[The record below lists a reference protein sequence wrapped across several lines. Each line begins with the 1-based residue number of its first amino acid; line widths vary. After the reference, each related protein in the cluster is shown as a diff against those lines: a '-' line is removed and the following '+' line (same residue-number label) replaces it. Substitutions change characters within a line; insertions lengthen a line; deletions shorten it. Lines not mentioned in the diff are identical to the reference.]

1 MNGYSMPALLTVLW
15 ERRPNMDIT
24 LGSHQYVTAGQLDTF
39 TQLHIARKLGPVIP
53 TIEGLIA
60 RRNEGKPKGILT
72 VLMLSSLD
80 DVDAEYV
87 VKKCLNM
94 VLRKQPD
101 GKGAKLL
108 SSDGS
113 LMFDD
118 TPMNDL
124 LELTV
129 AVIEENLGD
138 FFRTALDNFNQ
149 AGAQI

>member
-1 MNGYSMPALLTVLW
+1 MLALLIAHW
-15 ERRPNMDIT
+15 EQQPNMDLT
-24 LGSHQYVTAGQLDTF
+24 LGNHQYTTSGRLDTF

-53 TIEGLIA
+53 TVEGLIA
-60 RRNEGKPKGILT
+60 QRNEGKPKSILT

-80 DVDAEYV
+80 DRDAEFV
-87 VKKCLNM
+87 VKKCLA
-94 VLRKQPD
+94 VILRKQQD

-149 AGAQI
+149 AGAQLV